1 MSLDDAV
8 ERVRPRRFIAAAVTL
23 WVMAGLACAACAAA
37 AVWTMGA
44 STTED
49 GLRVLGA
56 MIFGIVCAAVA
67 ALYGILGL
75 WTFRAD
81 AGVRAV
87 TNVLMGANA
96 ALLGLLCLLVG
107 SWQGRWVLL
116 ACLAL
121 VLLVVVLVNSPP
133 RRRPAPDQR
142 TDAGAG

>member
-23 WVMAGLACAACAAA
+23 WVMAGLACAAA

-56 MIFGIVCAAVA
+56 MIFGIVCATVA

-107 SWQGRWVLL
+107 S
-116 ACLAL
+116 
-121 VLLVVVLVNSPP
+121 
-133 RRRPAPDQR
+133 
-142 TDAGAG
+142 